1 MSIQQQ
7 QKVQE
12 DEIIKRTGEIST
24 KIREVVNFNDYK
36 VEETSV
42 ILPLETEL
50 NQAILCDD
58 MPTLSPLQLG
68 PTGRSVARSYGNAIS
83 KLVPAGTTVGIDEG
97 KPITDDQ
104 KRYKQA
110 MKFLSS
116 EVPEKPGQS
125 VVELYV
131 SKQAKYTNAVSEKT
145 RTLQEALKRAQ
156 DDPMNRTQKQ
166 VREAYDKWVP
176 ENAHTYRNYVQA
188 AYMDW
193 VITGRKE
200 EVEYWF
206 SVVDQDS
213 ALAREVMRWA
223 VVQDV
228 DGSCE
233 YQKVKLEPS
242 DWANKCLQ
250 KMNSGT
256 DKTKTPEWYTWE
268 ISRLEKTNAM
278 LAGLKSSPAP
288 YVDIQSPN
296 DDKVKEAKDKLG
308 AAMREFSEA
317 RRNVLQASSKKESS
331 NKVIANGAS
340 KDPDLAGKGASGTET
355 EAEKK
360 ARQDLETR
368 YSNAQMALQDAQRF
382 YDKFNLARLTSENK
396 NAENK
401 LFSEIIKDN
410 GIIGREITNSEHQEN
425 GRRNLALRHAE
436 ETSEWTLG
444 YQNDTDKQIKT
455 SQQPPPH
462 HPVRSIA
469 SVAFASFPDE
479 ALIKQYEKEWDALL
493 NGGQKPQ
500 DKALEGLAESM
511 GIPKALPDPTL
522 APPPAQKPL
531 EDFFT
536 PITVELSSSSETT
549 ATQTSAST
557 FSAGATASWGIASV
571 SASVDHSEA
580 HTSAMKELVSSN
592 VKVSFECMRVDI
604 TRPWLRPELFY
615 DEDLVPGPGI
625 NWVITETFTL
635 SFTRLRELMESQGPN
650 AQSELAMYSTF
661 PLYPTA
667 FLVACNVVLEISGST
682 SSLQTH
688 MNSSNTSASLSVGY
702 GPFSS
707 NASGSHSSSNAGSHC
722 QTTASGCR
730 IEIKAPQII
739 GWISQMVPALPR
751 ISQPAQP
758 NAVVLTTQTGA

>member
-1 MSIQQQ
+1 
-7 QKVQE
+7 
-12 DEIIKRTGEIST
+12 
-24 KIREVVNFNDYK
+24 
-36 VEETSV
+36 
-42 ILPLETEL
+42 
-50 NQAILCDD
+50 
-58 MPTLSPLQLG
+58 
-68 PTGRSVARSYGNAIS
+68 
-83 KLVPAGTTVGIDEG
+83 
-97 KPITDDQ
+97 
-104 KRYKQA
+104 
-110 MKFLSS
+110 
-116 EVPEKPGQS
+116 
-125 VVELYV
+125 
-131 SKQAKYTNAVSEKT
+131 
-145 RTLQEALKRAQ
+145 
-156 DDPMNRTQKQ
+156 
-166 VREAYDKWVP
+166 
-176 ENAHTYRNYVQA
+176 
-188 AYMDW
+188 
-193 VITGRKE
+193 
-200 EVEYWF
+200 
-206 SVVDQDS
+206 
-213 ALAREVMRWA
+213 
-223 VVQDV
+223 
-228 DGSCE
+228 
-233 YQKVKLEPS
+233 
-242 DWANKCLQ
+242 
-250 KMNSGT
+250 MNSGT
-256 DKTKTPEWYTWE
+256 NKTKTPEWYTWE

-278 LAGLKSSPAP
+278 LAGLKSSAAP

-296 DDKVKEAKDKLG
+296 DVEVKEAKDKLG

-317 RRNVLQASSKKESS
+317 RRNILQASSKKESS
-331 NKVIANGAS
+331 NKAIANGAS
-340 KDPDLAGKGASGTET
+340 KDPDLARKGANGTET

-368 YSNAQMALQDAQRF
+368 YSNAQTALQDAQRS

-401 LFSEIIKDN
+401 LFSEIVKDN
-410 GIIGREITNSEHQEN
+410 GIIGREITNN
-425 GRRNLALRHAE
+425 
-436 ETSEWTLG
+436 
-444 YQNDTDKQIKT
+444 
-455 SQQPPPH
+455 
-462 HPVRSIA
+462 
-469 SVAFASFPDE
+469 E
-479 ALIKQYEKEWDALL
+479 ALIKQYEKERDALL

-500 DKALEGLAESM
+500 DQALEGLAESM

-557 FSAGATASWGIASV
+557 FSAGATASWGITSV

-592 VKVSFECMRVDI
+592 VKVSFECIRVDI

-625 NWVITETFTL
+625 KI
-635 SFTRLRELMESQGPN
+635 SPGFTRLRELMESQAPN

-667 FLVACNVVLEISGST
+667 FLVGCNVVLEISGST
-682 SSLQTH
+682 SSLQTY

-702 GPFSS
+702 GPFSA
-707 NASGSHSSSNAGSHC
+707 NASGSHSSSNAGSNC

-758 NAVVLTTQTGA
+758 NVVAPTTQTGA